1 MDFDEIEHF
10 EKFYG
15 EPECYKA
22 LPKINASKY
31 PPLESNGNSNGNGGG
46 NGKDDGDIKDDK
58 GNGQNEDTKNDQ
70 NDNDNNNNITSH
82 SHHLNEN
89 LIYDLKIIGIPS
101 SIDNDIWGTDY
112 TLGAD
117 TALNRIIESIDHL
130 SSTMKSHQRIF
141 VIEVMGRS
149 CGWLALMSG
158 LSCLSDYVLISEDP
172 PEDWRKEVMDKV
184 FFAKNHGKPGIFIV
198 ISEGACD
205 RKGIKIPSMDV
216 VNHIASFN
224 IDVRLLK
231 LGHIQ
236 RGGPTSAFDRILGTL
251 MGIKAHELSTEMEDN
266 ESKIVVYSNGEIQS
280 KNLNT
285 VIEMIDKVGIYEKD
299 LNFREVLNS
308 RGSFYNLAY
317 SFYKEFLE
325 GKSKVD
331 APFMEDVNLKTL
343 LKDNPTLQKKFE
355 SKNRSKMEKINGCS
369 SNKETS
375 SNGGNKD
382 GVVNGG
388 SKEGS
393 SSNEPYNNNN
403 HFNFINNRVLLK
415 DKKKIGI
422 LQCGSRS
429 SGMNTALNSIIQY
442 SFTVGLEPVY
452 ILNGFDGLQQEQ
464 IISSKLYEFSTDYN
478 NGGASL
484 GLCGIK
490 YVNLENIKKVLI
502 KKGIEN
508 LIIIGDSECLEVV
521 EGICG
526 SSNKVGDKEER
537 GKGNGKV
544 SSRELNSKDNSNNNN
559 SNPTFLNIILIPA
572 ASSNNIPNTDISLGV
587 DTALNTI
594 LRVSDCAKLSTFSM
608 KKNVFVLEV
617 AGGNSGY
624 LTLMGGIAAGAFD
637 CFIPERKYLIGHLS
651 ETAHRLRNRYK
662 ESKRHGIVIFR
673 NEKTFCSISTESF
686 CRVLKTDG
694 KGLFETDYASGSQSG
709 AYAPL
714 GGILVVGGGHYRIFL
729 V

>member
-1 MDFDEIEHF
+1 
-10 EKFYG
+10 
-15 EPECYKA
+15 
-22 LPKINASKY
+22 
-31 PPLESNGNSNGNGGG
+31 
-46 NGKDDGDIKDDK
+46 
-58 GNGQNEDTKNDQ
+58 
-70 NDNDNNNNITSH
+70 
-82 SHHLNEN
+82 
-89 LIYDLKIIGIPS
+89 
-101 SIDNDIWGTDY
+101 
-112 TLGAD
+112 
-117 TALNRIIESIDHL
+117 
-130 SSTMKSHQRIF
+130 MKSHQRIF

-158 LSCLSDYVLISEDP
+158 LSCLSDYVLIPEDP

-251 MGIKAHELSTEMEDN
+251 MGIKAHELSTEMNDN

-285 VIEMIDKVGIYEKD
+285 VIEMIDKVGIYEKN
-299 LNFREVLNS
+299 LNFNEVLNS

-369 SNKETS
+369 S
-375 SNGGNKD
+375 GKD

-388 SKEGS
+388 SNVEKTSKVNG
-393 SSNEPYNNNN
+393 SNEPNDNNNN
-403 HFNFINNRVLLK
+403 DNNNNDHLNFMHNRVLLK

-526 SSNKVGDKEER
+526 SSKKVGDKEER
-537 GKGNGKV
+537 GKGNDKV
-544 SSRELNSKDNSNNNN
+544 SSRELSSKGEGNNNN

-694 KGLFETDYASGSQSG
+694 KGLFETDYAVMGRLQQGLNPSPIDRVNATLLGIK
-709 AYAPL
+709 AVKCCLENL
-714 GGILVVGGGHYRIFL
+714 GGGLVGIEGDKIVFTDIKTVLKNFDLKTRTVKNPKWIKYSNVTKSIE
-729 V
+729 